1 MTGPDALSS
10 TSAQNRAAHRRAAD
24 HAPAQSS
31 AALLSLASNTFLVII
46 KITAGF
52 ASGSISVLA
61 EGVQSIVD
69 VVASALIL
77 VTVRVASQPPDRSHP
92 YGHGKLENVASL
104 AQMVLILGTA
114 GYLLSAAWDRW
125 QRPAMPRLDWGIAA
139 LAIAVAVNAVVSA
152 HLLRVARRTQS
163 QALEAEALH
172 LRSDLLSCVGVIV
185 GLGIVWITREPRLD
199 PLMAAVMTAVV
210 VLSALRL
217 LRESLRPLLDERLPE
232 SEEARVRAV
241 LDGDPRVLDY
251 HRLRTRRAG
260 SYRLMD
266 VHILLD
272 DSLSFLE
279 AHAVSEEVEGAV
291 REALPNVDVTVH
303 AEPFEAEIL
312 HQEEAHGASIRH
324 SEGRTGD

>member
-1 MTGPDALSS
+1 MVSLLSV
-10 TSAQNRAAHRRAAD
+10 AAIPPPGARAAAPE
-24 HAPAQSS
+24 HAHAQCS
-31 AALLSLASNTFLVII
+31 AARLSLASNAFLVII
-46 KITAGF
+46 KVTAGF

-69 VVASALIL
+69 VAASALIL
-77 VTVRVASQPPDRSHP
+77 ITIRAASQPPDPSHP

-104 AQMVLILGTA
+104 AQMVLILSTA

-125 QRPAMPRLDWGIAA
+125 QRPAMPRLDWGVAA
-139 LAIAVAVNAVVSA
+139 LAVAVLVNAVVSA

-185 GLGIVWITREPRLD
+185 GLGVVWLTREPRLD
-199 PLMAAVMTAVV
+199 PLMAAVMTGFV

-217 LRESLRPLLDERLPE
+217 LRESLRPLLDESLPE
-232 SEEARVRAV
+232 AEEARVRAV

-272 DSLSFLE
+272 DSLTFLE
-279 AHAVSEEVEGAV
+279 AHAVAEEVEGAV

-312 HQEEAHGASIRH
+312 HQEEAHGAPIRQ
-324 SEGRTGD
+324 SRSSD